1 MGDKRKVIERH
12 RETTRHLAGPPP
24 ARIPIRCASCKRH
37 DREVEAM
44 VEMGGFVFCD
54 TCIET
59 AASIIAVR
67 KAGR

>member
-12 RETTRHLAGPPP
+12 RDMARQMAEPPP

-54 TCIET
+54 TCIEK
-59 AASIIAVR
+59 AHSVIAVR

>member
-12 RETTRHLAGPPP
+12 REIERQMAEPPT

-37 DREVEAM
+37 DHEVEAM
-44 VEMGGFVFCD
+44 GEMGGFVFCD

-59 AASIIAVR
+59 AHYVSLTTR
-67 KAGR
+67 H